1 VLKVALPR
9 HSSDAVYRGDGRGA
23 SRSAFDDAEE
33 PPVRRL
39 TRDEVAA
46 LLRRQP
52 TLSPWWV
59 VAAQVAVGAVVAA
72 IVGAVSGSVVAAQS
86 ALYGAAVVAL
96 PGALMAR
103 GTTSRLS
110 LLSPLAST
118 LSMLGW
124 GGLKMALSVAL
135 LVLAPRIVVGLS
147 WPVLL
152 ATLVVCMQTYGFAL
166 LWRGRAK

>member
-1 VLKVALPR
+1 MSGRSESWPLPANAPVA
-9 HSSDAVYRGDGRGA
+9 
-23 SRSAFDDAEE
+23 
-33 PPVRRL
+33 
-39 TRDEVAA
+39 
-46 LLRRQP
+46 
-52 TLSPWWV
+52 
-59 VAAQVAVGAVVAA
+59 AA